1 MSGYVAQSCRW
12 CRYLMPKSPPRCGAG
27 GWEMS
32 DMRCTE
38 KNSCLYFAWSDHDV
52 LEERDR
58 IKRAREARR

>member
-1 MSGYVAQSCRW
+1 
-12 CRYLMPKSPPRCGAG
+12 MPKSPPRCGAG

-58 IKRAREARR
+58 MRRAKEAGR